1 MTRAHPSL
9 RRLLAAAIFFSVLMF
24 AASPLQAQELAP
36 PITFAAPL
44 PQFPVPAPVFH
55 VIEARPAFAPR
66 SFALSARP
74 SSFSTS
80 FPRFTFPAPLA
91 AAPAWNIAAPRSA
104 YVTDPATG
112 QRDVSWRLLPSNFL
126 DDQRA
131 MWLFPVQLAHGHH
144 WLPTISVIG
153 ITGGLIVADPHDAPY
168 FRRTSNF
175 QQFNSAFSGTASAA
189 GIVAV
194 PALTYLVGLVSKDSY
209 AQKTA
214 LFAGE
219 AAADSFV
226 LYASTNLATHR
237 LRPSDISP
245 QGNFSD
251 TFYDGHRAT
260 LSNSFPSGHTTEA
273 FAIATIFARRYRKH
287 RWVPFLAY
295 GAASVIAF
303 SRITLQAH
311 FPADVFLGA
320 ALGYS
325 VARYDVLRGQ

>member
-1 MTRAHPSL
+1 MARAHRSSL
-9 RRLLAAAIFFSVLMF
+9 RRLFVAIFLGGVVSLLS
-24 AASPLQAQELAP
+24 AASVLQAQETTSP
-36 PITFAAPL
+36 VTFST
-44 PQFPVPAPVFH
+44 PAPEFAVR
-55 VIEARPAFAPR
+55 APASALPAPAFNFSRVSPR
-66 SFALSARP
+66 FALPASAV
-74 SSFSTS
+74 
-80 FPRFTFPAPLA
+80 
-91 AAPAWNIAAPRSA
+91 AAPALNIAAPRSA

-126 DDQRA
+126 DDQRT
-131 MWLFPVQLAHGHH
+131 MWLFPVQLAHGRH
-144 WLPTISVIG
+144 WLPTISIVG

-168 FRRTSNF
+168 FRRTNSF
-175 QQFNSAFSGTASAA
+175 QDFNSAFSGTASAA

-194 PALTYLVGLVSKDSY
+194 PVLAYVVGLVGKDSY
-209 AQKTA
+209 TQKTA

-226 LYASTNLATHR
+226 LYAATNLATHR
-237 LRPSDISP
+237 LRPSDIAP
-245 QGNFSD
+245 YGNFSD
-251 TFYDGHRAT
+251 TFYDGHKSF

-303 SRITLQAH
+303 SRITLQSH
-311 FPADVFLGA
+311 FPSDVFLGA
-320 ALGYS
+320 ALGYT

>member
-1 MTRAHPSL
+1 MTRAHDSL
-9 RRLLAAAIFFSVLMF
+9 RRFFSAAIFLSFLMC
-24 AASPLQAQELAP
+24 AASALQAQEIAP
-36 PITFAAPL
+36 PITFVAPA
-44 PQFPVPAPVFH
+44 PQFPLPAPAFH
-55 VIEARPAFAPR
+55 LTPAPAAFAPPL
-66 SFALSARP
+66 FALSVTP
-74 SSFSTS
+74 FTFSSFS
-80 FPRFTFPAPLA
+80 
-91 AAPAWNIAAPRSA
+91 PRSTTRGRELA
-104 YVTDPATG
+104 PQVADVSVTRLGYVTDPATG

-126 DDQRA
+126 DDLRA

-194 PALTYLVGLVSKDSY
+194 PALTYLVGLVRKDSY

-320 ALGYS
+320 ALGYTVS
-325 VARYDVLRGQ
+325 RYDVLRGQ